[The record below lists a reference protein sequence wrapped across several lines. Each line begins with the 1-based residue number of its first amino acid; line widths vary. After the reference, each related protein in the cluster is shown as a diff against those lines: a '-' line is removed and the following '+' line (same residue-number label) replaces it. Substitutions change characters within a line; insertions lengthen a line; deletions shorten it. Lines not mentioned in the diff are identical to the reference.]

1 MVSWELTKFKVEKTN
16 KSTLN
21 FETEIVIPEIY
32 KDITVIYDDKQLIVW
47 GSELKQDYVTTYDL
61 GLYQDQASLAA
72 CILGVLLQVSPQVH
86 GPLYQVKEVLG
97 YLRRQPLLLKDLRYA
112 LAQYWLDQGD
122 SELVPQYEAYLAGGI
137 ALLSQLN
144 YYGLYLLRR

>member
-47 GSELKQDYVTTYDL
+47 GSELKQDYVTTYEIKLLILDSTKTRPLWLVVSL
-61 GLYQDQASLAA
+61 GCSCKCLLRFTALFIRLKRSSG
-72 CILGVLLQVSPQVH
+72 ILGASPFSSRTCVMLLPSMGLTRGTPNWSLNMR
-86 GPLYQVKEVLG
+86 PIWLG
-97 YLRRQPLLLKDLRYA
+97 
-112 LAQYWLDQGD
+112 
-122 SELVPQYEAYLAGGI
+122 V
-137 ALLSQLN
+137 
-144 YYGLYLLRR
+144 

>member
-47 GSELKQDYVTTYDL
+47 GSELKQDYVTTYEIKIRPLWLLVSL
-61 GLYQDQASLAA
+61 GCSCRCLLRFTALFIRLKRSSG
-72 CILGVLLQVSPQVH
+72 ILGASPFSSRTSVMLLPSIGLTRGTPNWSLNMR
-86 GPLYQVKEVLG
+86 PIWLG
-97 YLRRQPLLLKDLRYA
+97 
-112 LAQYWLDQGD
+112 
-122 SELVPQYEAYLAGGI
+122 V
-137 ALLSQLN
+137 
-144 YYGLYLLRR
+144 